1 LQPLSSVHYDTR
13 FTNPAG
19 REISYNGLATL
30 GAIGVLL
37 LLTACINFINLNTVF
52 VIDRAKE
59 AGIRKVVGSS
69 RAQLVLQFL
78 TETFV
83 ITVIALVLSCC
94 LVEIVLI
101 NLTPILGYQLSF
113 SPLSN
118 LPTIGMLL
126 ALPVMVTLLA
136 GLYPGL
142 ALSRFQ
148 PITALKTRIN
158 EQSGGFSLRR
168 LLIVFQLV
176 ITQVLIV
183 ATIIIV
189 QQLRHFEHQS
199 LGIDSEAVVEFELP
213 DNSKEVIH
221 KLRERLALVPGV
233 ANVAM
238 SNTGSTSPNQWTGDA
253 AAEVDG
259 QTVKV
264 AAGVKFADNGYV
276 ETYRITLEHGE
287 NLLDS
292 DTANRFLVNESFT
305 REIGFQQ
312 PEEAIGTPVEIW
324 GHQALISGVVKDF
337 NTSSLHEAIPPA
349 IILNGTDAFYLGAI
363 RINTTHMNET
373 LATVRDIWED
383 LYPQYVF
390 DYAFLDDTIAKFY
403 EAEHRTSYLIGLFA
417 VVAIVIGCIG
427 LMGLISFIAKRKT
440 KEVGIRKSLGAS
452 VVQIVK
458 LFSGEFAFLVA
469 VSFVVAAPLAHYAT
483 EEWLANFVYRIT
495 PGLTTYMSGLAITFM
510 IVAVTVGYR
519 AYRAAMASPVNALR
533 TE

>member
-1 LQPLSSVHYDTR
+1 
-13 FTNPAG
+13 
-19 REISYNGLATL
+19 
-30 GAIGVLL
+30 
-37 LLTACINFINLNTVF
+37 
-52 VIDRAKE
+52 
-59 AGIRKVVGSS
+59 
-69 RAQLVLQFL
+69 
-78 TETFV
+78 
-83 ITVIALVLSCC
+83 
-94 LVEIVLI
+94 
-101 NLTPILGYQLSF
+101 
-113 SPLSN
+113 
-118 LPTIGMLL
+118 
-126 ALPVMVTLLA
+126 
-136 GLYPGL
+136 
-142 ALSRFQ
+142 
-148 PITALKTRIN
+148 
-158 EQSGGFSLRR
+158 
-168 LLIVFQLV
+168 
-176 ITQVLIV
+176 
-183 ATIIIV
+183 V

-213 DNSKEVIH
+213 ANSKEVIH

-238 SNTGSTSPNQWTGDA
+238 STTGSTSPNQWTGDA